1 MCDIKMPKI
10 KIVGI
15 GGAGCNM
22 VNLLLKQEIKGIEYF
37 VADSDKET
45 LGLSSC
51 ENKIKLPTV
60 GSSWLLMAQDIFK
73 AVITD
78 ADMVVMISGLGGYI
92 GSTFTPILAEVAK
105 GMNTMTVAVVATPFE
120 FEGKARM
127 TKCVESLERLKT
139 FTDTVIV
146 VPNHRVKKIVP
157 KTTSMKTALSVIDTV
172 IFEAVNCIA
181 SSIFEPG
188 LINVEY
194 EDVALILKGGGLAYL
209 GVGIG
214 EGENSI
220 QDAIKSAINNP
231 MSSTKINTAKR
242 ILLSVTGGTD
252 LDVQNALEIANAVR
266 NAVDADANI
275 MFSMKIEES
284 WTSKIRLAIIG
295 LTDEKETI
303 SKPKIEVQ
311 KDHFE
316 RKFNNELSSVLTKAE
331 ELAAQF
337 NTAYVASEHIVY
349 AMLLTDCKA
358 GEILKACGCVQEIY
372 ERFFIKSLSF
382 ECAINGFT
390 PRMKSILQHAEEDV
404 ILKKGYG
411 TEVGTEYVL
420 YATISGECLAYKI
433 LEAIGVNIKQL
444 REMLQDEIDS

>member
-73 AVITD
+73 SVITD
-78 ADMVVMISGLGGYI
+78 ANMVVMISGLGGYI

-181 SSIFEPG
+181 SS
-188 LINVEY
+188 
-194 EDVALILKGGGLAYL
+194 DR
-209 GVGIG
+209 
-214 EGENSI
+214 
-220 QDAIKSAINNP
+220 KS
-231 MSSTKINTAKR
+231 
-242 ILLSVTGGTD
+242 V
-252 LDVQNALEIANAVR
+252 V
-266 NAVDADANI
+266 
-275 MFSMKIEES
+275 
-284 WTSKIRLAIIG
+284 
-295 LTDEKETI
+295 
-303 SKPKIEVQ
+303 
-311 KDHFE
+311 
-316 RKFNNELSSVLTKAE
+316 
-331 ELAAQF
+331 
-337 NTAYVASEHIVY
+337 
-349 AMLLTDCKA
+349 
-358 GEILKACGCVQEIY
+358 
-372 ERFFIKSLSF
+372 
-382 ECAINGFT
+382 
-390 PRMKSILQHAEEDV
+390 
-404 ILKKGYG
+404 
-411 TEVGTEYVL
+411 
-420 YATISGECLAYKI
+420 
-433 LEAIGVNIKQL
+433 
-444 REMLQDEIDS
+444 